1 MSRPITKTGQVSLQV
16 GEDIA
21 SLLGPMVNASEFI
34 RRAILA
40 HAGCRCPLCLGH
52 GFVPM
57 GNTSRNSL
65 RVLPRL
71 PARAK
76 SYARC
81 HPVRAA
87 DGRVKHL
94 EV

>member
-1 MSRPITKTGQVSLQV
+1 MSRPITKTGQVSLRV

-57 GNTSRNSL
+57 GIGEHFAELVASTPTPASEGQEL
-65 RVLPRL
+65 RP
-71 PARAK
+71 PPPG
-76 SYARC
+76 S
-81 HPVRAA
+81 
-87 DGRVKHL
+87 GG
-94 EV
+94 